1 MNNNH
6 PISDEVLDMANIA
19 LSKGEHWMAYNQS
32 LYLIDTNHVYFFNSK
47 QKATTFAIDNF
58 GGRDNYHVI
67 HFNSIH
73 DILQRIPNGENLKSE
88 IVSDHDI
95 NGLYGHEGNDFTDAL
110 IEHIEKQQLFNSQ
123 LKTNVM
129 NNENFEYLNKQLKF
143 TGFGESLGPELK
155 EKLDKQTPEFT
166 LFHQQDFGKDNT
178 VASLQFSKSAKS
190 DMYFF
195 NRYTLLLRKDQQA
208 EPIKQTFYIS
218 NKDDNICL
226 KEAYNLMN
234 GRSVQKELVNK
245 QDQKYTAWVQL
256 DFKSI
261 DKNGN
266 YEMKK
271 FHQNY
276 GYNLEQT
283 LAKFPIKEMLNEVE
297 RTRLTESLQRGNR
310 QSVIIQQD
318 GKEQKIYIEAS
329 PQFKS
334 LNMYDGNMQRVNTQ
348 ALFEKQSQGQ
358 NLQQETK
365 KESIKQNKE
374 GEEDTQ
380 GVKQSQKK
388 SQRKK
393 MTIS

>member
-1 MNNNH
+1 
-6 PISDEVLDMANIA
+6 
-19 LSKGEHWMAYNQS
+19 
-32 LYLIDTNHVYFFNSK
+32 
-47 QKATTFAIDNF
+47 
-58 GGRDNYHVI
+58 
-67 HFNSIH
+67 
-73 DILQRIPNGENLKSE
+73 
-88 IVSDHDI
+88 
-95 NGLYGHEGNDFTDAL
+95 
-110 IEHIEKQQLFNSQ
+110 
-123 LKTNVM
+123 M

-143 TGFGESLGPELK
+143 TGFGESLGAELK

-195 NRYTLLLRKDQQA
+195 NRYALLLRKDQQA

-218 NKDDNICL
+218 NKDDNISL

-234 GRSVQKELVNK
+234 GRSVQKDLVNK
-245 QDQKYTAWVQL
+245 QDKKYTAWVQL

-276 GYNLEQT
+276 GFDLEQT

-310 QSVIIQQD
+310 QSVTMQQD

-348 ALFEKQSQGQ
+348 TLFEKQTQGQ